1 MEKNE
6 GSVSAV
12 EKKEG
17 AAAPPPRFRAPS
29 TVKKNKATTS
39 LRWRRRFRVSA
50 VEKVNATA
58 VERRGENLY
67 VFGGRGREEAHS
79 GD

>member
-1 MEKNE
+1 VVEKNE
-6 GSVSAV
+6 GSVSVV
-12 EKKEG
+12 EKNEG
-17 AAAPPPRFRAPS
+17 AALPPSRFRVPS
-29 TVKKNKATTS
+29 PVKNKATTS

-50 VEKVNATA
+50 VENVNATA

-67 VFGGRGREEAHS
+67 GFGSRGREEAHG